1 MVGESSPIGAGK
13 GVSVFPLEPPVTP
26 TVAHLK
32 RRSDFLGIARG
43 GRKWVTPGLILQ
55 MRHRGLRDRGREE
68 LPPIRVGFTAS
79 RRVGNAVRRNR
90 IRRRL
95 KSAVGDVLAV
105 HAKPDRDY
113 VVIGRAATFKRPYS
127 ALLNDLETALKRVGA
142 YVAAD
147 EPAGGGTVDGESRQ

>member
-1 MVGESSPIGAGK
+1 M
-13 GVSVFPLEPPVTP
+13 
-26 TVAHLK
+26 
-32 RRSDFLGIARG
+32 
-43 GRKWVTPGLILQ
+43 
-55 MRHRGLRDRGREE
+55 
-68 LPPIRVGFTAS
+68 PPIRVGFTAS

-113 VVIGRAATFKRPYS
+113 VVIGRAATFTRPYA

-142 YVAAD
+142 YVAAN
-147 EPAGGGTVDGESRQ
+147 EPVGGGTANGESRQ